1 MSGHNLKVGD
11 ELAVQGRYAGVFVY
25 RIERFTKSGRIIC
38 GPYELNPNLS
48 IRGADTWGPFR
59 MEVVTDE
66 IREKVAIQ
74 NLGDQSQKWH
84 QTDKSKVPK
93 EHRQRVWEAIN
104 AALTAM
110 KESGQ

>member
-11 ELAVQGRYAGVFVY
+11 ELAVQTRYAGVFVY
-25 RIERFTKSGRIIC
+25 RIERFTRSGRIIC
-38 GPYELNPNLS
+38 GPYELNPNLT
-48 IRGADTWGPFR
+48 IRGADTFGPDR

-74 NLGDQSQKWH
+74 NLGDQSVTWH
-84 QTDKSKVPK
+84 ETAKAKVPK
-93 EHRQRVWEAIN
+93 EHRQRVWEAIH

-110 KESGQ
+110 KESKQ